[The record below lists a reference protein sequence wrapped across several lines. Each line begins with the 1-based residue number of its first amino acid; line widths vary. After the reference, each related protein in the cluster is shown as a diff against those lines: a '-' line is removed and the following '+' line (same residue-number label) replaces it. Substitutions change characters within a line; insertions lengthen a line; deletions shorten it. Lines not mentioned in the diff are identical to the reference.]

1 MRSARHDPNG
11 AMMALAGHALAQ
23 PDLQV
28 VSVQP
33 ALASLGVGETMN
45 VSVTVRNNGTT
56 VNNVIL
62 VAYKT
67 RGTGNKWLMH
77 ALSTPTGG

>member
-1 MRSARHDPNG
+1 
-11 AMMALAGHALAQ
+11 MMPFAGHASAQ

-33 ALASLGVGETMN
+33 AHASLGVGEATN

-56 VNNVIL
+56 VNNVIF

-67 RGTGNKWLMH
+67 RGTWK
-77 ALSTPTGG
+77 

>member
-1 MRSARHDPNG
+1 
-11 AMMALAGHALAQ
+11 
-23 PDLQV
+23 V

-33 ALASLGVGETMN
+33 ALASLGVDETTN

-56 VNNVIL
+56 VYNVIL

-67 RGTGNKWLMH
+67 WGTGNKWLMH
-77 ALSTPTGG
+77 AMRTPTGE